1 MKKREQ
7 EAQDKIRRFKEDQDK
22 FENEDYK
29 KKREK
34 DQLDKLN

>member
-7 EAQDKIRRFKEDQDK
+7 ETQDKIRRFKEDQDK
-22 FENEDYK
+22 LENEDYK

-34 DQLDKLN
+34 E